1 MPASRSA
8 RSIEAKEA
16 NTYRTLI
23 WSTDGSEGAEAAL
36 VHARILSELSGARIV
51 AVHCDQRLFSDAPIP
66 PRVTSSV
73 YELLDDGLDIEL
85 IVRHTRREAADVVAE
100 LALELDADL
109 IVCGTRGRGALAGA
123 FLGSFTHRLLHV
135 APCPVLAVQGSAA
148 ADERADERE
157 LAALA

>member
-8 RSIEAKEA
+8 RIEAKEA

-51 AVHCDQRLFSDAPIP
+51 AVHCDQRLFSDA
-66 PRVTSSV
+66 
-73 YELLDDGLDIEL
+73 
-85 IVRHTRREAADVVAE
+85 E

-109 IVCGTRGRGALAGA
+109 IVCGTRGRGALVGA